1 MGLLQA
7 SEGMWSFW
15 RDLNSVNKTAL
26 ESLYV
31 YSATKDEEGQ
41 KMLFIAFFEVT
52 AKRETLCTTEDISK
66 KKTHLIFRAVEGIFF
81 LQNCNDI

>member
-52 AKRETLCTTEDISK
+52 AKRETVHYRR
-66 KKTHLIFRAVEGIFF
+66 HL
-81 LQNCNDI
+81 